1 MSAGLV
7 LSNLSEDS
15 ATIVDAR
22 YSEDEDDEVIQVN
35 LLNSQKIL
43 VNYLDVKFW
52 SSFQY
57 LQEEEKEFSS
67 MEEEILRILAEVSQ
81 ISECIKTFTGTRKD

>member
-15 ATIVDAR
+15 ATIADAR